1 MKTIGYTLL
10 ALLAFA
16 GNSVLCRLAL
26 ATGDADAMGFTAVRL
41 TSGAVV
47 LMVLLLFR
55 FKNQTK
61 EKLPW
66 SQQLKP
72 ALMLLGYALGFS
84 YAYNSLSTGAGA
96 LILFASVQITMM
108 VGDLMKGHKPNRFEW
123 LGMVLASSGLLYWL
137 WPLWGQ
143 PGLYGLLLMCLSGFC
158 WGVYSLCGQKTK
170 DPIKATALNFILTVP
185 LLMLLLLWQWPN
197 LAMTTKGVLLA
208 ITSGAVT
215 SALGYV
221 LWYAVLPKLTSIQ
234 AAVLQLTVPILAALG
249 GLLWSQEAITSTLMV
264 ATILV
269 FSGVLL
275 SQKK

>member
-1 MKTIGYTLL
+1 M
-10 ALLAFA
+10 
-16 GNSVLCRLAL
+16 LCRLAL
-26 ATGDADAMGFTAVRL
+26 ATGEADALGFTAVRL
-41 TSGAVV
+41 ISGAVV
-47 LMVLLLFR
+47 LMVLMLIR
-55 FKNQTK
+55 YNDTAKDKSSWT
-61 EKLPW
+61 
-66 SQQLKP
+66 QQWIP
-72 ALMLLGYALGFS
+72 AVMLLGYALGFS

-108 VGDLMKGHKPNRFEW
+108 VGGLMKGHQPNGFEW

-143 PGLYGLLLMCLSGFC
+143 PGLIGLLLMCFSGFC
-158 WGVYSLCGQKTK
+158 WGVYSLWGQKTK

-185 LLMLLLLWQWPN
+185 FLVLLMMWQWPSVEI
-197 LAMTTKGVLLA
+197 TDKGALFAVV
-208 ITSGAVT
+208 SGALT

-221 LWYAVLPKLTSIQ
+221 LWYAVLPKLRAVQ

-249 GLLWSQEAITSTLMV
+249 GLLWSKEPITPTLFI

-275 SQKK
+275 TQKK